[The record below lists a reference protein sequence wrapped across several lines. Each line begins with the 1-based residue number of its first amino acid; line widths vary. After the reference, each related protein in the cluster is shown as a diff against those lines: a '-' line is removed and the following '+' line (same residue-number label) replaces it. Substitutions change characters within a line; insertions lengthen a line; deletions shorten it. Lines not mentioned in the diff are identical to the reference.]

1 MRIKDQLSPRSYGQY
16 IHLKVLFLI
25 LLLCLTLFIALAAI
39 VCGSYG
45 MPIGAVLRTLAGGG
59 STQENVIVFNLRG
72 PRVCTAI
79 VAGFGLAIVGCVM
92 QSVLRNPM
100 ASASTVGVSQGAAF
114 GAAFAIIALGAGVE
128 SVTTSGIVNVTQP
141 YLVSG
146 CAFAGAMLSTFC
158 ILLLSRVQ
166 KLSASTLV
174 LTGVALGALF
184 SGATTMLEYFADDV
198 RVAAVVYWTFG
209 DLGGTYWKDIG
220 LMLAVVLAAFVYFY
234 FNRWNYNA
242 IQSGEETAKGL
253 GVNTDA
259 LLLVG
264 MLVCAFTAAMIVS
277 NVGLINFVGLIAPH
291 MVRRFAGSDYRFLLP
306 ASGLAGSILLLLSDI
321 VARMAVSP
329 VVLPIGAITSF
340 VGAPVFL
347 MIIFRESKRR

>member
-25 LLLCLTLFIALAAI
+25 LLLCLTLFIALVAI
-39 VCGSYG
+39 VCGSSG

-198 RVAAVVYWTFG
+198 RVAAVVYW
-209 DLGGTYWKDIG
+209 DLRRPGRDVLEGHRPDAGRGAGG
-220 LMLAVVLAAFVYFY
+220 
-234 FNRWNYNA
+234 
-242 IQSGEETAKGL
+242 
-253 GVNTDA
+253 
-259 LLLVG
+259 
-264 MLVCAFTAAMIVS
+264 
-277 NVGLINFVGLIAPH
+277 
-291 MVRRFAGSDYRFLLP
+291 VRLFLLQP
-306 ASGLAGSILLLLSDI
+306 LELQ
-321 VARMAVSP
+321 RHP
-329 VVLPIGAITSF
+329 
-340 VGAPVFL
+340 
-347 MIIFRESKRR
+347 ERRGDGQGPGRQY

>member
-1 MRIKDQLSPRSYGQY
+1 MKNR
-16 IHLKVLFLI
+16 FFCI
-25 LLLCLTLFIALAAI
+25 LMTGALA
-39 VCGSYG
+39 CGSPFALHAQTDVTDTYLVNPSFETYLEG
-45 MPIGAVLRTLAGGG
+45 WEFDDLLPQSNDGLVTKDGATYVEKWIGTGNAVG
-59 STQENVIVFNLRG
+59 SG
-72 PRVCTAI
+72 
-79 VAGFGLAIVGCVM
+79 
-92 QSVLRNPM
+92 
-100 ASASTVGVSQGAAF
+100 GVSQTIPSMANGTYQLTVAAHN
-114 GAAFAIIALGAGVE
+114 IRQDN
-128 SVTTSGIVNVTQP
+128 SDPQ
-141 YLVSG
+141 
-146 CAFAGAMLSTFC
+146 
-158 ILLLSRVQ
+158 
-166 KLSASTLV
+166 
-174 LTGVALGALF
+174 
-184 SGATTMLEYFADDV
+184 SGAYIFADDV

-209 DLGGTYWKDIG
+209 DLGGTYWKDIAM
-220 LMLAVVLAAFVYFY
+220 MLVVVLAAFVYFY

-291 MVRRFAGSDYRFLLP
+291 MVRRFVGSDYRFLLP